1 MSIRIKYLEKD
12 NKDLELDLEDVDATL
27 QINKNIINALIDSKD
42 DPNMSFK
49 QAIAGFQQEIE
60 SMEQR
65 NKWLLEEREVMKT
78 ELLLH
83 DQMKSQIQSKEK
95 EIGQAYEME
104 TNELRE

>member
-1 MSIRIKYLEKD
+1 MISEELFTEFDEERAVTARRVGENQFDQMSIRIKYLEKD

-65 NKWLLEEREVMKT
+65 NK
-78 ELLLH
+78 
-83 DQMKSQIQSKEK
+83 
-95 EIGQAYEME
+95 
-104 TNELRE
+104 